1 MYHIQGFNYS
11 GVSVKNIKTLSD
23 RELAQSA
30 REIAKETAERANRK
44 AAATA
49 ILAVLRRH
57 KLKPADLEKLDLG
70 SPRKGQ
76 LTPKAQR
83 KKGRPAKAQKSKTAP
98 KISKANDGRAKVV
111 SKYKNPKGAEK
122 WTGRG
127 RAPQWVSDI
136 LAKKRISIAQFKADK
151 RYKI

>member
-1 MYHIQGFNYS
+1 M
-11 GVSVKNIKTLSD
+11 KNIKTLSD

-30 REIAKETAERANRK
+30 REIAKETAQRANRK

-49 ILAVLRRH
+49 ILAVLRRY

-70 SPRKGQ
+70 SPRKCQ
-76 LTPKAQR
+76 LTPKAQ
-83 KKGRPAKAQKSKTAP
+83 KKRGRPAKAQKSKTAP

-122 WTGRG
+122 WSGRG
-127 RAPQWVSDI
+127 RAPKWVRDI
-136 LAKKRISIAQFKADK
+136 LVKKRISMAQFKADK
-151 RYKI
+151 RFKA